1 MPARLSR
8 TEGRGQVETRESP
21 ERGWIFKANHEQRVP
36 GRMAL
41 THFRAVVGLTLAA
54 ARLRPVCPWADE
66 RPAART
72 KLRLVP
78 VQAGPDALDVR
89 NLGDAQAKR
98 VACTRLSPLGRVGM
112 AGRRPNRDRKRRCQ
126 HQTELEIPG
135 PDGKHGDRS
144 PQAFI
149 RELWVKDRGLA
160 RCRRPPRQR
169 PRHQ

>member
-54 ARLRPVCPWADE
+54 ARRRPVCPWADE

-78 VQAGPDALDVR
+78 VQAGHDALAVT
-89 NLGDAQAKR
+89 NVGNEQAKR
-98 VACTRLSPLGRVGM
+98 VACP
-112 AGRRPNRDRKRRCQ
+112 
-126 HQTELEIPG
+126 
-135 PDGKHGDRS
+135 RS
-144 PQAFI
+144 PA
-149 RELWVKDRGLA
+149 L
-160 RCRRPPRQR
+160 
-169 PRHQ
+169 